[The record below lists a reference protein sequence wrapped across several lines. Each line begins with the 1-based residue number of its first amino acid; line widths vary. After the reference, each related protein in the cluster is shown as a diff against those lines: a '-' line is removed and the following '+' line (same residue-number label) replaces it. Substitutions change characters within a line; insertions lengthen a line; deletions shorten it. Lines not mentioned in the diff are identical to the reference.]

1 MVQKT
6 TIIVW
11 DANVNNINVSKL
23 IKTKTN
29 SKCLIASLDE
39 VMKPL
44 VLRFPKMSG
53 YVIWIDAFLY
63 KWWEAIKNA

>member
-53 YVIWIDAFLY
+53 YVI
-63 KWWEAIKNA
+63 